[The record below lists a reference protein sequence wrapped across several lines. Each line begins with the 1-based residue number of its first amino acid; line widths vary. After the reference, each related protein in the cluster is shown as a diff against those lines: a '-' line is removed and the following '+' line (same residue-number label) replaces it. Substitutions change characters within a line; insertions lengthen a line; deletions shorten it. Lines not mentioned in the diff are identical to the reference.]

1 MKCFVNGFRR
11 WAKKVPLHDDE
22 LLPLAKMLFE
32 KIDINYT
39 GDVDLKECSDVL
51 KNLPEIR
58 DVFLKYEKG
67 KETQYHDNILKKR
80 MTSFSVYKIHSG
92 AKKNTVSRASLS
104 KKDSETLNED
114 KSLVK
119 SNTNKNVAVE
129 SAKKATRPKNVIR
142 RETQEKLKQL

>member
-1 MKCFVNGFRR
+1 
-11 WAKKVPLHDDE
+11 
-22 LLPLAKMLFE
+22 
-32 KIDINYT
+32 
-39 GDVDLKECSDVL
+39 
-51 KNLPEIR
+51 
-58 DVFLKYEKG
+58 
-67 KETQYHDNILKKR
+67 

-92 AKKNTVSRASLS
+92 AKKNTGSRASLS

-142 RETQEKLKQL
+142 RETQAKLIQL

>member
-1 MKCFVNGFRR
+1 
-11 WAKKVPLHDDE
+11 
-22 LLPLAKMLFE
+22 MLFE

-39 GDVDLKECSDVL
+39 GDVDLKECSEVL
-51 KNLPEIR
+51 KSLPEIR

-92 AKKNTVSRASLS
+92 AKKNTGSRASLS
-104 KKDSETLNED
+104 KKDSETINED
-114 KSLVK
+114 KSMVK

-129 SAKKATRPKNVIR
+129 SAKKSNSSQKCYQKRNTSKIATIITIILQSYRG
-142 RETQEKLKQL
+142 